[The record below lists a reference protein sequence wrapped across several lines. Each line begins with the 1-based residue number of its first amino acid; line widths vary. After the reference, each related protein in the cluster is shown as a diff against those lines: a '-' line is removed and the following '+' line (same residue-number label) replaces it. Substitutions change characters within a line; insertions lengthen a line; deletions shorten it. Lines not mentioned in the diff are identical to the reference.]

1 MKRFQVI
8 GGQYAFCHYGESDT
22 LRGAKM
28 IASKHSEYWDNW
40 QGWHKPKIYLA
51 EDCEQVEQTD
61 FNLSGIIPKPFAEPV
76 SVWDGK
82 TWEHFAPVFGE
93 M

>member
-8 GGQYAFCHYGESDT
+8 GGQYYFEWYGESDS

-28 IASKHSEYWDNW
+28 IASKHEECWDNW
-40 QGWHKPKIYLA
+40 QGWHKPSIYLA
-51 EDCEQVEQTD
+51 SDCVKD
-61 FNLSGIIPKPFAEPV
+61 DRYHCAIPDKFHGAQPV

-82 TWEHFAPVFGE
+82 TWEDFAPVFGE
-93 M
+93 I